1 MSKNNIVE
9 SLDSLKEEFE
19 DYIDKELEYR
29 KMTAAEKVSKLSVS
43 VVSKLL
49 YLYLLLFILLF
60 LSIAAAFFLG
70 EITGSNSL
78 GFIVVSGFYLVLLL
92 LFVLLKPYIIE
103 KPIIK
108 AFIKLFF
115 QKEK

>member
-29 KMTAAEKVSKLSVS
+29 KMITVEKVSKLSVS

-60 LSIAAAFFLG
+60 LSIAAAFLLG

-92 LFVLLKPYIIE
+92 LFILLKPYIIE